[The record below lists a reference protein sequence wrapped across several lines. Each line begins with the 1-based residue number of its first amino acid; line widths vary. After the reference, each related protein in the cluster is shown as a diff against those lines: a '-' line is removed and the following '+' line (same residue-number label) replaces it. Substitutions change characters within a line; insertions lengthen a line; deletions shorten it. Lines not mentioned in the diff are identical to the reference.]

1 MLHLKNTPYSL
12 HFVSACSSRRTLC
25 EGGWSLCLLWH
36 TAPSVANISSVSK
49 TDNRFGIWCWSF
61 RSIGWCWYCSGIS
74 ANHVTDVPRF
84 CQELCYCYT
93 QTMLTLRVMLDW
105 CRIFVASFAI
115 NFKFCAFL
123 LTWLFVWNKCRRA
136 FWLEQPNLALKL
148 MLSRRRDALAKFH
161 TVKNGH
167 PCAGDS
173 KSCSLL

>member
-36 TAPSVANISSVSK
+36 TAPSVAHVSSVSK
-49 TDNRFGIWCWSF
+49 TDNRFGIWRWSF

-123 LTWLFVWNKCRRA
+123 LTWLFVWN
-136 FWLEQPNLALKL
+136 
-148 MLSRRRDALAKFH
+148 
-161 TVKNGH
+161 
-167 PCAGDS
+167 
-173 KSCSLL
+173 